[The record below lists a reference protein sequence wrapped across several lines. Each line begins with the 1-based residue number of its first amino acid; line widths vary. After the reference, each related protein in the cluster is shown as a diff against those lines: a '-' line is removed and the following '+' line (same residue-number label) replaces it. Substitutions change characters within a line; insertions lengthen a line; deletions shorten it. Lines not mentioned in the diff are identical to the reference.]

1 MNKREFLKT
10 SALLAGAL
18 TAHLPLSA
26 IDKKAKPVKFKHWVW
41 INPDKND
48 SPSEVQ
54 KRYAA
59 FHEAGIRGIFFEAD
73 SEMHFRAAKAQRI
86 EAHRWIWTLN
96 RGENNLLTDHP
107 DWYAKNREGKSCAE
121 NPPYV
126 GYYRWLCP
134 SREEVRAYLE
144 AEVRGILKKDY
155 VDGIHLDYVRYCDVI
170 LAVNLWDTYKIE
182 QTKELPQYDY
192 CYCNVCQENFKQ
204 EYGVDITKVEYPDQ
218 SLSWR
223 KYRYDRVNNIVNHLA
238 GVARS
243 FRKPITAAVFPTPEV
258 ARRIVRQDW
267 TNWNLNGVCPMIYHG
282 FYKESV
288 RWIGD
293 AVAEGIHF
301 LNGRFPLYAGLYLP
315 DFKSIAELEQ
325 GMNFALKNGASGI
338 SLFGD
343 VNDDVLAVLA
353 KASL

>member
-1 MNKREFLKT
+1 MNKREFLKA
-10 SALLAGAL
+10 SVLLAGAV
-18 TAHLPLSA
+18 TAQLPLSA
-26 IDKKAKPVKFKHWVW
+26 FEKKGRPRKYKHWVW
-41 INPDKND
+41 INPDKNETSSD
-48 SPSEVQ
+48 LQ
-54 KRYAA
+54 RRYAS
-59 FHEAGIRGIFFEAD
+59 FYDAGVRGIFFEAD
-73 SEMHFRAAKAQRI
+73 SEIHFRAAKAAKI

-96 RGENNLLTDHP
+96 RGDSNLLREHP
-107 DWYAKNREGKSCAE
+107 DWYAKNREGKSCVD

-134 SREEVRAYLE
+134 SREEVREYLE
-144 AEVRGILKKDY
+144 TEVHSILKKDY

-182 QTKELPQYDY
+182 QTRELPQYDY
-192 CYCNVCQENFKQ
+192 CYCQVCQENFKR
-204 EYGVDITKVEYPDQ
+204 EYGVDITSVEYPDQ

-243 FRKPITAAVFPTPEV
+243 YRKPITAAVFPTPEV

-282 FYKESV
+282 FYKEDV

-301 LNGRFPLYAGLYLP
+301 LNGKFPLYAGLYLP
-315 DFKSIAELEQ
+315 DFRNMAELEQ
-325 GMNFALKNGASGI
+325 GINFALKNGASGI
-338 SLFGD
+338 SLFGN
-343 VNDDVLAVLA
+343 VNDEVLKVLANA
-353 KASL
+353 GT